1 MAAYQDIPP
10 HSSDPAELWTQLTTL
25 LVGAHS
31 IEVIPT
37 APVEK
42 ERDSVTGVVL
52 RVWFSPAYDEST
64 HAQV

>member
-10 HSSDPAELWTQLTTL
+10 HSNDPAELWTQLTTL

-31 IEVIPT
+31 VEVIST

-42 ERDSVTGVVL
+42 QRDRITNVVF
-52 RVWFSPAYDEST
+52 RVWFSPAYDESV
-64 HAQV
+64 HDAV